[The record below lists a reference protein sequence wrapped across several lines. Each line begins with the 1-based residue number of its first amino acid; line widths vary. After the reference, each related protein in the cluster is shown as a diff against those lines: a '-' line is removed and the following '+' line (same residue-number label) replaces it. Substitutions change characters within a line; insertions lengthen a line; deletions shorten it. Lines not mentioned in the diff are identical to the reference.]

1 MFNCDAGGTNKTYF
15 LLGGGCQ
22 TFGRRA
28 IGHEVSLIP
37 EKSVRAV
44 NSFPTTRSFLRR
56 QNLLL
61 CMEGG

>member
-1 MFNCDAGGTNKTYF
+1 MFNCGAGGINKTYF

-22 TFGRRA
+22 TFGRRVT
-28 IGHEVSLIP
+28 GHEVSLIR

-44 NSFPTTRSFLRR
+44 KSFPTTRSFLRR

-61 CMEGG
+61 RMEGG